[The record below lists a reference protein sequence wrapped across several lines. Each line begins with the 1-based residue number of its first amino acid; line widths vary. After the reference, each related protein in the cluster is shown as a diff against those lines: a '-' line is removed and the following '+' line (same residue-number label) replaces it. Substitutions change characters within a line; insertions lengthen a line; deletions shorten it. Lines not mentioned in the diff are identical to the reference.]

1 MNDPLIPTPLPRR
14 HSPAPGTT
22 LALIAAFADVALT
35 VGLGVLRTTNSQFG
49 QRRAEG
55 LLPTFAFAIVLA
67 APGIVALI
75 GVAIDV
81 GEVHRLVFMS
91 AAGTR
96 RPMNRSPLPA
106 TQVTVGVGRISV
118 PQLWV
123 GWLGVVLVGGG
134 GWGGV
139 FFLCFFRLGFGWGG
153 GRFGALW
160 GVFPAGVWRANVIR
174 RAFRS
179 SAGPRF
185 ER

>member
-75 GVAIDV
+75 GVAIARPV
-81 GEVHRLVFMS
+81 LFG
-91 AAGTR
+91 AAAIGC
-96 RPMNRSPLPA
+96 LPA
-106 TQVTVGVGRISV
+106 
-118 PQLWV
+118 
-123 GWLGVVLVGGG
+123 
-134 GWGGV
+134 
-139 FFLCFFRLGFGWGG
+139 
-153 GRFGALW
+153 
-160 GVFPAGVWRANVIR
+160 
-174 RAFRS
+174 RS
-179 SAGPRF
+179 SRSLAVWIPAVLFMIAFARASAT
-185 ER
+185 RSSS